1 MNVLSKM
8 MTALKGTINE
18 VGEAIVDSQA
28 IRILDQEIRDASED
42 IKYSKK
48 KLNELIAKQKLA
60 EEKVEQ
66 LKVIIVEHED
76 YAKKALKKKDKK
88 LAHDLAVKIAESEN
102 KLNAEISSAKNFKQ
116 QVQQLEESIQQAER
130 DVQRMK
136 QQVDTVKATESM
148 QKAQAT
154 VSVRRG
160 GSKAKLQTAMDS
172 LERIKE
178 RQALKSKSIDSEKD
192 ALGKVSD
199 PDLEKRLEE
208 AGIKPKSNTAEAV
221 LERLKKS
228 K

>member
-42 IKYSKK
+42 IKFSQK
-48 KLNELIAKQKLA
+48 KLNQLIAKQKLA
-60 EEKVEQ
+60 EEKASQ
-66 LKVIIVEHED
+66 LKVMINEHED
-76 YAKKALKKKDKK
+76 YAKKALKKKDKN
-88 LAHDLAVKIAESEN
+88 LAHDLAVKIAEAENQLEIESE
-102 KLNAEISSAKNFKQ
+102 SAKRYKQ
-116 QVQQLEESIQQAER
+116 QVQDLEESIQQAER

-148 QKAQAT
+148 QKAQAA
-154 VSVRRG
+154 VSVRQG
-160 GSKAKLQTAMDS
+160 GNKARLQTAMDS

-178 RQALKSKSIDSEKD
+178 RQALKAKNINSDKD
-192 ALGKVSD
+192 VLGKVTD
-199 PDLEKRLEE
+199 PDLEKRLEA
-208 AGIKPKSNTAEAV
+208 AGIKPKSNSAEAV
-221 LERLKKS
+221 LERLKK